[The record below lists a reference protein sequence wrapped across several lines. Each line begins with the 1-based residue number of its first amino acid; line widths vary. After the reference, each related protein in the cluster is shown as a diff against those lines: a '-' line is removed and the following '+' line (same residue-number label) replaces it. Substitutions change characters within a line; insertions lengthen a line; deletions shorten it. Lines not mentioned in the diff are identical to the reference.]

1 MKMVDIRKMSA
12 EELVKKE
19 MDLREEISKIS
30 FQHKI
35 RPLENTS
42 RALGLRKDI
51 ARILTLRTQLNVS

>member
-1 MKMVDIRKMSA
+1 MKMADICKMSG

-19 MDLREEISKIS
+19 LDLREEISKLV

-42 RALGLRKDI
+42 RVAMLRKDI
-51 ARILTLRTQLNVS
+51 ARILTYRTQMSVS